1 MPRKS
6 RRVASQQA
14 KLRERRKRQAKKA
27 ATPLPQ
33 SEATVA
39 REPAGRVP
47 PQAATPAPSAP
58 RQQAVIR
65 PQAPARPAV
74 YDFMGREM
82 LRIAGI
88 MAVLM
93 IVLVVLGLVL
103 R

>member
-33 SEATVA
+33 ANATVA
-39 REPAGRVP
+39 PEPAQRAP
-47 PQAATPAPSAP
+47 TQAPTPAPSVP

-65 PQAPARPAV
+65 PQVPARPSA
-74 YDFMGREM
+74 YDFVGREM

-88 MAVLM
+88 MTVLV
-93 IVLVVLGLVL
+93 IVLVVLGFVL

>member
-27 ATPLPQ
+27 ATLLPQ
-33 SEATVA
+33 ASIPAAPEPSERAPT
-39 REPAGRVP
+39 
-47 PQAATPAPSAP
+47 QAPTPAPSVP

-65 PQAPARPAV
+65 PQAPARPSA
-74 YDFMGREM
+74 YDFVGREM

-88 MAVLM
+88 MTVLV
-93 IVLVVLGLVL
+93 IVLVVLSFVL

>member
-6 RRVASQQA
+6 RRIASQQA

-27 ATPLPQ
+27 VTPLPQ
-33 SEATVA
+33 ASVTVA
-39 REPAGRVP
+39 QEPTERTP
-47 PQAATPAPSAP
+47 TPAPTPTPSVP

-65 PQAPARPAV
+65 PQTPTRPSA
-74 YDFMGREM
+74 YDFVGREM

-88 MAVLM
+88 MTVLV
-93 IVLVVLGLVL
+93 IVLVVLSIVL

>member
-27 ATPLPQ
+27 VTLLPQ
-33 SEATVA
+33 ARATAVP
-39 REPAGRVP
+39 EPAERAP
-47 PQAATPAPSAP
+47 TQAPAAAPSVP

-65 PQAPARPAV
+65 PQATARPST
-74 YDFMGREM
+74 YDFVGREM

-88 MAVLM
+88 MTVL
-93 IVLVVLGLVL
+93 ITVLVVLSFVL